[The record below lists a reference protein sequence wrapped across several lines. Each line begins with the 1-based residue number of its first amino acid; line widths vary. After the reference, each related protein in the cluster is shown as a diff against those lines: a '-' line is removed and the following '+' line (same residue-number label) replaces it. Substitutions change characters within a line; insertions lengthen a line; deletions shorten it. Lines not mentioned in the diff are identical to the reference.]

1 MNSRQFEYFSM
12 LIGLTNST
20 IILMSE
26 INKRRFVFIDF
37 ENLKKVKF
45 KKLEKV
51 CDRVFIF
58 IDAKEKSIPF
68 TLVQQIQRFGK
79 AVKWIPVHK
88 PINGNLDFH
97 IAFLLGKFH
106 QKINKQ
112 TEFAVLSDNIS
123 LDPLV
128 SFVNAQGRS
137 CLRVKSRAVSN
148 VKAAPASEIKKQES
162 GKQAKDQD
170 QSPLL
175 KDATFNNGI
184 IKSTADNTIQRLKR
198 TGNRPVEVSML
209 RSYILLHNQEL
220 TKRGNVDQIIKEMEH
235 NKKIAI
241 RGGQV
246 TYHF

>member
-1 MNSRQFEYFSM
+1 
-12 LIGLTNST
+12 
-20 IILMSE
+20 MSD

-51 CDRVFIF
+51 CDRIFIF
-58 IDAKEKSIPF
+58 IDAKEKNIPF
-68 TLVQQIQRFGK
+68 VLVQPIQRLGR
-79 AVKWIPVHK
+79 AVKWIPVDK

-112 TEFAVLSDNIS
+112 TEFAILSDNNS
-123 LDPLV
+123 FDPLV
-128 SFVNAQGRS
+128 SYINAQGRS
-137 CLRVKSRAVSN
+137 CLRVRSKSVSN
-148 VKAAPASEIKKQES
+148 SKPEPIVQTKVEKT
-162 GKQAKDQD
+162 GKQSEDKDQ
-170 QSPLL
+170 PPILM
-175 KDATFNNGI
+175 DAVYNNGI
-184 IKSTADNTIQRLKR
+184 IESTADNTVQRLKR

-220 TKRGNVDQIIKEMEH
+220 TKRGNVDQIIKQMEADK
-235 NKKIAI
+235 NIAI
-241 RGGQV
+241 RKGEV